1 MTDVNSETKPELS
14 KDQKLALFEAY
25 DDAQRGVDVAH
36 AEVDA
41 AVRAI
46 SAACG
51 SGPFKWKGHELV
63 IVKQRGGG
71 GVTMRS
77 AGKSAEEIG

>member
-1 MTDVNSETKPELS
+1 MTDENDTKPELT
-14 KDQKLALFEAY
+14 KDQKLALFNSY
-25 DDAQRGVDVAH
+25 DNAQRGVDVAH

-46 SAACG
+46 QAACG
-51 SGPFKWKGHELV
+51 HGPFKWKGHELV

-77 AGKSAEEIG
+77 AGRLAEEIG